1 MESPSDFNKWKK
13 RIDEKLTYSH
23 YLANDI
29 HDRLSKQEQRL
40 KARLS

>member
-13 RIDEKLTYSH
+13 HIDEKLSYTH

-29 HDRLSKQEQRL
+29 YDRLNKQENRL